1 MLELA
6 ARLRRTSARK
16 VYGYLPPDMKIL
28 VDRVTDELEKDERI
42 AMLYDLW
49 YDQRY
54 EILKTYTDTLPEK
67 IPLSQNDE
75 FKKIKNAVIRE
86 ALGLPGEP
94 ESFAIADDKREYSY
108 HTASAVIRLLDEMS
122 RILDERIAENDAIL
136 AHADSKERQKI
147 EEKMQAHGLR
157 H

>member
-1 MLELA
+1 M
-6 ARLRRTSARK
+6 T
-16 VYGYLPPDMKIL
+16 VI
-28 VDRVTDELEKDERI
+28 VDRITDELEKDERI
-42 AMLYDLW
+42 SKLYDLW

-94 ESFAIADDKREYSY
+94 ESFAIADDKGEYSY
-108 HTASAVIRLLDEMS
+108 HTASAVIRLLDEIS
-122 RILDERIAENDAIL
+122 RILDERIAENDAVL
-136 AHADSKERQKI
+136 AHTDSKERQKI